1 MADTT
6 YFICLIYFF
15 NLITGLDAVQATKRE
30 DRQIDQDTE
39 PESGGAN
46 KIPDSSCFFLQ
57 TALLLSKKG
66 PLKYKTSPNE
76 I

>member
-39 PESGGAN
+39 PESGSQQN
-46 KIPDSSCFFLQ
+46 SRQQLFFLQ
-57 TALLLSKKG
+57 TALLLS
-66 PLKYKTSPNE
+66 
-76 I
+76 